1 MKKNKVL
8 LTKTGDTYNC
18 RYVLDQTDI
27 IDEKVDKGVSGKF
40 PQIIPYR
47 LEEKDNQREFIYEI
61 GNKVQ
66 LTEFLKKEIN
76 KKQMLT
82 LLYNLLSG
90 LEAFG
95 MNMISLSYVAKD
107 IQYVFVAPE
116 SLNVYFIVAGVD
128 KEITDLNEVRN
139 FVKDVICNAHYF
151 EMDRD
156 NYVARLIT
164 FTNKLGTFSVGD
176 MKEFVNQLLID
187 MGIHIEEEKKKT
199 EKKEEKTANDK
210 VSRIGVM
217 QNNAK
222 MVQPGAS
229 VGGSVPPMPKR
240 QVPPMPNGQPMPGR
254 PMPMQMGP
262 DGKPMNGQ
270 PMPGRPMPMQMG
282 PDGKPMNGQPMP
294 GRPMPMQMGP
304 DGKPMNGQPMPGRPM
319 PMQMGPDGKPMNG
332 QPMPGR
338 PMPMQMGPDGKP
350 MNGQPMPGRPMPMQ
364 MGPDGKPMNGQPMP
378 GRPMPMQ
385 MGPDGKPMNGQPMP
399 GRPMPMQMGP
409 DGKPMNGQPMPGRPM
424 PMQMGPDGKPMNGQ
438 PMPGRPMPMQM
449 GPDGKPM
456 NGQPMPGRPM
466 PMQMGPDGKPIVPPI
481 PNRPSPSMP
490 EKKPEAA
497 PVPPMPEKKPEAAP
511 VPPMPEKKPEA
522 APVPP
527 MPEKKPEAAPVPPMP
542 EKKPEAAPVPPV
554 EEKKPQV
561 PVPYLLR
568 IATNEKIYI
577 NKPEFSIGRSA
588 TKADYTVTDNSDVS
602 RIHCIIERKNG
613 VSYIRD
619 NASTNGTFVNG
630 QNIAGQKNVFLTN
643 NAKVSLGD
651 EGFIYFVR

>member
-18 RYVLDQTDI
+18 RYVMDQTDI

-40 PQIIPYR
+40 PQIIPCR

-229 VGGSVPPMPKR
+229 ARGSVPPMPNR
-240 QVPPMPNGQPMPGR
+240 QVPPMPNGQPMPGRPMPMQMGSDGKPMNGRPMPGR

-350 MNGQPMPGRPMPMQ
+350 MPGRPMPMPGRPMPMQ
-364 MGPDGKPMNGQPMP
+364 MGPDGKPMN
-378 GRPMPMQ
+378 
-385 MGPDGKPMNGQPMP
+385 
-399 GRPMPMQMGP
+399 
-409 DGKPMNGQPMPGRPM
+409 
-424 PMQMGPDGKPMNGQ
+424 
-438 PMPGRPMPMQM
+438 
-449 GPDGKPM
+449 
-456 NGQPMPGRPM
+456 GRPM

-527 MPEKKPEAAPVPPMP
+527 MPEKKPET
-542 EKKPEAAPVPPV
+542 APVPPV

>member
-40 PQIIPYR
+40 PQIIPCR
-47 LEEKDNQREFIYEI
+47 LEKKDNQREFIYEI

-222 MVQPGAS
+222 LVQPGAS
-229 VGGSVPPMPKR
+229 ARGSVPPMPNR

-282 PDGKPMNGQPMP
+282 PDGKPMNG
-294 GRPMPMQMGP
+294 R
-304 DGKPMNGQPMPGRPM
+304 
-319 PMQMGPDGKPMNG
+319 
-332 QPMPGR
+332 
-338 PMPMQMGPDGKP
+338 
-350 MNGQPMPGRPMPMQ
+350 
-364 MGPDGKPMNGQPMP
+364 
-378 GRPMPMQ
+378 
-385 MGPDGKPMNGQPMP
+385 
-399 GRPMPMQMGP
+399 
-409 DGKPMNGQPMPGRPM
+409 
-424 PMQMGPDGKPMNGQ
+424 
-438 PMPGRPMPMQM
+438 
-449 GPDGKPM
+449 
-456 NGQPMPGRPM
+456 PMPGRPM

-481 PNRPSPSMP
+481 PNRPASS
-490 EKKPEAA
+490 
-497 PVPPMPEKKPEAAP
+497 MPEKKPEAAP

>member
-40 PQIIPYR
+40 PQIIPCR

-151 EMDRD
+151 EVDRD

-187 MGIHIEEEKKKT
+187 MGIYIEEEKKKT

-222 MVQPGAS
+222 MVRPGAS
-229 VGGSVPPMPKR
+229 AGGSVPPMPNR
-240 QVPPMPNGQPMPGR
+240 QVPPMP
-254 PMPMQMGP
+254 
-262 DGKPMNGQ
+262 
-270 PMPGRPMPMQMG
+270 
-282 PDGKPMNGQPMP
+282 
-294 GRPMPMQMGP
+294 
-304 DGKPMNGQPMPGRPM
+304 
-319 PMQMGPDGKPMNG
+319 
-332 QPMPGR
+332 
-338 PMPMQMGPDGKP
+338 
-350 MNGQPMPGRPMPMQ
+350 
-364 MGPDGKPMNGQPMP
+364 
-378 GRPMPMQ
+378 
-385 MGPDGKPMNGQPMP
+385 
-399 GRPMPMQMGP
+399 
-409 DGKPMNGQPMPGRPM
+409 
-424 PMQMGPDGKPMNGQ
+424 NGQ

-511 VPPMPEKKPEA
+511 VPPMPEKKPET
-522 APVPP
+522 
-527 MPEKKPEAAPVPPMP
+527 
-542 EKKPEAAPVPPV
+542 APVPPV

-630 QNIAGQKNVFLTN
+630 QNIAGQENVFLTN

>member
-40 PQIIPYR
+40 PQIIPCR
-47 LEEKDNQREFIYEI
+47 LEKKDNQREFIYEI

-229 VGGSVPPMPKR
+229 ARGSVPPMPNR
-240 QVPPMPNGQPMPGR
+240 QVPPMP
-254 PMPMQMGP
+254 
-262 DGKPMNGQ
+262 
-270 PMPGRPMPMQMG
+270 
-282 PDGKPMNGQPMP
+282 
-294 GRPMPMQMGP
+294 
-304 DGKPMNGQPMPGRPM
+304 
-319 PMQMGPDGKPMNG
+319 
-332 QPMPGR
+332 
-338 PMPMQMGPDGKP
+338 
-350 MNGQPMPGRPMPMQ
+350 
-364 MGPDGKPMNGQPMP
+364 
-378 GRPMPMQ
+378 
-385 MGPDGKPMNGQPMP
+385 
-399 GRPMPMQMGP
+399 
-409 DGKPMNGQPMPGRPM
+409 NGQPMPGRPM

-481 PNRPSPSMP
+481 PNRPASS
-490 EKKPEAA
+490 
-497 PVPPMPEKKPEAAP
+497 
-511 VPPMPEKKPEA
+511 MPEKKPEA

>member
-40 PQIIPYR
+40 PQIIPCR

-229 VGGSVPPMPKR
+229 AGGSVPPMPNR

-294 GRPMPMQMGP
+294 GRPMPMP
-304 DGKPMNGQPMPGRPM
+304 N
-319 PMQMGPDGKPMNG
+319 
-332 QPMPGR
+332 
-338 PMPMQMGPDGKP
+338 
-350 MNGQPMPGRPMPMQ
+350 
-364 MGPDGKPMNGQPMP
+364 
-378 GRPMPMQ
+378 
-385 MGPDGKPMNGQPMP
+385 
-399 GRPMPMQMGP
+399 
-409 DGKPMNGQPMPGRPM
+409 
-424 PMQMGPDGKPMNGQ
+424 
-438 PMPGRPMPMQM
+438 
-449 GPDGKPM
+449 
-456 NGQPMPGRPM
+456 RPM

-481 PNRPSPSMP
+481 PNRPAPSMP

-527 MPEKKPEAAPVPPMP
+527 MPEKKPET
-542 EKKPEAAPVPPV
+542 APVPPV

-630 QNIAGQKNVFLTN
+630 QNIAGQENVFLTN

>member
-40 PQIIPYR
+40 PQIIPCR

-229 VGGSVPPMPKR
+229 ARGSVPPMPNR
-240 QVPPMPNGQPMPGR
+240 QVPPMPNGQPMPGRPMPMQMGPDGKPMNGRPMPGR

-304 DGKPMNGQPMPGRPM
+304 DGKPMNGRPMPGRL
-319 PMQMGPDGKPMNG
+319 
-332 QPMPGR
+332 
-338 PMPMQMGPDGKP
+338 
-350 MNGQPMPGRPMPMQ
+350 
-364 MGPDGKPMNGQPMP
+364 
-378 GRPMPMQ
+378 
-385 MGPDGKPMNGQPMP
+385 
-399 GRPMPMQMGP
+399 
-409 DGKPMNGQPMPGRPM
+409 
-424 PMQMGPDGKPMNGQ
+424 
-438 PMPGRPMPMQM
+438 
-449 GPDGKPM
+449 
-456 NGQPMPGRPM
+456 M

-481 PNRPSPSMP
+481 PNRPASS
-490 EKKPEAA
+490 
-497 PVPPMPEKKPEAAP
+497 
-511 VPPMPEKKPEA
+511 
-522 APVPP
+522 

>member
-40 PQIIPYR
+40 PQIIPCR

-229 VGGSVPPMPKR
+229 ARGSVPPMPNR
-240 QVPPMPNGQPMPGR
+240 QVPPMP
-254 PMPMQMGP
+254 
-262 DGKPMNGQ
+262 
-270 PMPGRPMPMQMG
+270 
-282 PDGKPMNGQPMP
+282 
-294 GRPMPMQMGP
+294 
-304 DGKPMNGQPMPGRPM
+304 
-319 PMQMGPDGKPMNG
+319 
-332 QPMPGR
+332 
-338 PMPMQMGPDGKP
+338 
-350 MNGQPMPGRPMPMQ
+350 NGQPMPGRPMPMQ

-527 MPEKKPEAAPVPPMP
+527 MPEKKPEAAPVPP
-542 EKKPEAAPVPPV
+542 V

-630 QNIAGQKNVFLTN
+630 RNIAGQKNVFLTN

>member
-1 MKKNKVL
+1 MNGEKDMKKNKVL

-18 RYVLDQTDI
+18 RYVLDQTDV

-61 GNKVQ
+61 GSKVQ

-107 IQYVFVAPE
+107 IQYVFVDPE

-176 MKEFVNQLLID
+176 MKEFVNQLLTD

-210 VSRIGVM
+210 VSRVGVM

-222 MVQPGAS
+222 MVQPGAPA
-229 VGGSVPPMPKR
+229 GGP
-240 QVPPMPNGQPMPGR
+240 VPPMPNRPVPPMPGR

-270 PMPGRPMPMQMG
+270 PMPNRPVPPMPGRPMPMQMG
-282 PDGKPMNGQPMP
+282 PDGKPINGQPMPNRPVPPMP

-304 DGKPMNGQPMPGRPM
+304 DGKPMNGQPMPNRLMPMQMGPDGKPMNGQPMPNRQVPPMPGRPMPMQMGPDGKPMPNRPMPMQIGPDGKPINGQPMPNRPVPPMPNGQPIPNRPM

-332 QPMPGR
+332 QPMPNR
-338 PMPMQMGPDGKP
+338 PVPPMP
-350 MNGQPMPGRPMPMQ
+350 NGQPMPGRPMPMQ
-364 MGPDGKPMNGQPMP
+364 IGS
-378 GRPMPMQ
+378 
-385 MGPDGKPMNGQPMP
+385 
-399 GRPMPMQMGP
+399 
-409 DGKPMNGQPMPGRPM
+409 
-424 PMQMGPDGKPMNGQ
+424 
-438 PMPGRPMPMQM
+438 
-449 GPDGKPM
+449 
-456 NGQPMPGRPM
+456 
-466 PMQMGPDGKPIVPPI
+466 DGKPIVPPI
-481 PNRPSPSMP
+481 PNRPAPPVP
-490 EKKPEAA
+490 EKR
-497 PVPPMPEKKPEAAP
+497 
-511 VPPMPEKKPEA
+511 
-522 APVPP
+522 
-527 MPEKKPEAAPVPPMP
+527 
-542 EKKPEAAPVPPV
+542 PEAAPVPPV
-554 EEKKPQV
+554 EEKKPQA

-568 IATNEKIYI
+568 VATNEKIYI

-630 QNIAGQKNVFLTN
+630 QNIAGQDNVFLTN

>member
-1 MKKNKVL
+1 MNGERDMKKNKVL

-40 PQIIPYR
+40 PQIIPCR

-229 VGGSVPPMPKR
+229 ARGSVPPMPNR

-262 DGKPMNGQ
+262 DGKPMNGR

-282 PDGKPMNGQPMP
+282 PDGKPMNGRPMP

-304 DGKPMNGQPMPGRPM
+304 DGKPMNGR
-319 PMQMGPDGKPMNG
+319 
-332 QPMPGR
+332 
-338 PMPMQMGPDGKP
+338 
-350 MNGQPMPGRPMPMQ
+350 
-364 MGPDGKPMNGQPMP
+364 
-378 GRPMPMQ
+378 
-385 MGPDGKPMNGQPMP
+385 
-399 GRPMPMQMGP
+399 
-409 DGKPMNGQPMPGRPM
+409 
-424 PMQMGPDGKPMNGQ
+424 
-438 PMPGRPMPMQM
+438 
-449 GPDGKPM
+449 
-456 NGQPMPGRPM
+456 PMPGRPM

-481 PNRPSPSMP
+481 PNRPASS
-490 EKKPEAA
+490 
-497 PVPPMPEKKPEAAP
+497 MPEKKPEAAP

>member
-40 PQIIPYR
+40 PQIIPCR

-229 VGGSVPPMPKR
+229 AGGSVPPMPNR

-254 PMPMQMGP
+254 PMPMQMGPDGKPMNGQPMPNRPMPMRMGP

-304 DGKPMNGQPMPGRPM
+304 GGKPMNGQPMPNRPM

-332 QPMPGR
+332 QPML
-338 PMPMQMGPDGKP
+338 
-350 MNGQPMPGRPMPMQ
+350 N
-364 MGPDGKPMNGQPMP
+364 
-378 GRPMPMQ
+378 
-385 MGPDGKPMNGQPMP
+385 
-399 GRPMPMQMGP
+399 
-409 DGKPMNGQPMPGRPM
+409 
-424 PMQMGPDGKPMNGQ
+424 
-438 PMPGRPMPMQM
+438 
-449 GPDGKPM
+449 
-456 NGQPMPGRPM
+456 RPM

-481 PNRPSPSMP
+481 PNRPAPSMP

-568 IATNEKIYI
+568 VATNEKIYI

-630 QNIAGQKNVFLTN
+630 QNIAGQENVFLTN

>member
-40 PQIIPYR
+40 PQIIPCR

-229 VGGSVPPMPKR
+229 ARGSVPPMPNR

-282 PDGKPMNGQPMP
+282 PDGKPMP

-332 QPMPGR
+332 R
-338 PMPMQMGPDGKP
+338 
-350 MNGQPMPGRPMPMQ
+350 
-364 MGPDGKPMNGQPMP
+364 
-378 GRPMPMQ
+378 
-385 MGPDGKPMNGQPMP
+385 
-399 GRPMPMQMGP
+399 
-409 DGKPMNGQPMPGRPM
+409 
-424 PMQMGPDGKPMNGQ
+424 

-481 PNRPSPSMP
+481 PNRPASSMP

-522 APVPP
+522 TPVPP

>member
-18 RYVLDQTDI
+18 RYVLDQTDV

-40 PQIIPYR
+40 PQIIPCR

-116 SLNVYFIVAGVD
+116 SLNVYFLVAGVD

-229 VGGSVPPMPKR
+229 AGGSVPPMPNR
-240 QVPPMPNGQPMPGR
+240 QVPPMPNGQPMPGRPMPMQMGPDGKPMNRQPMPGR

-294 GRPMPMQMGP
+294 
-304 DGKPMNGQPMPGRPM
+304 N
-319 PMQMGPDGKPMNG
+319 
-332 QPMPGR
+332 
-338 PMPMQMGPDGKP
+338 
-350 MNGQPMPGRPMPMQ
+350 
-364 MGPDGKPMNGQPMP
+364 
-378 GRPMPMQ
+378 
-385 MGPDGKPMNGQPMP
+385 
-399 GRPMPMQMGP
+399 
-409 DGKPMNGQPMPGRPM
+409 
-424 PMQMGPDGKPMNGQ
+424 
-438 PMPGRPMPMQM
+438 
-449 GPDGKPM
+449 
-456 NGQPMPGRPM
+456 RPM

-481 PNRPSPSMP
+481 PNRPAPSMPEKKPEATPVPPMP

-568 IATNEKIYI
+568 VATNEKIYI

-630 QNIAGQKNVFLTN
+630 QNIAGQENVFLTN

>member
-40 PQIIPYR
+40 PQIIPCR

-66 LTEFLKKEIN
+66 LNEFLKKEIN

-229 VGGSVPPMPKR
+229 ARESVPPMPNR

-254 PMPMQMGP
+254 PMPMQMGL

-270 PMPGRPMPMQMG
+270 LMPGRPMPMQMG
-282 PDGKPMNGQPMP
+282 PDGKPMNG
-294 GRPMPMQMGP
+294 R
-304 DGKPMNGQPMPGRPM
+304 
-319 PMQMGPDGKPMNG
+319 
-332 QPMPGR
+332 
-338 PMPMQMGPDGKP
+338 
-350 MNGQPMPGRPMPMQ
+350 
-364 MGPDGKPMNGQPMP
+364 
-378 GRPMPMQ
+378 
-385 MGPDGKPMNGQPMP
+385 
-399 GRPMPMQMGP
+399 
-409 DGKPMNGQPMPGRPM
+409 
-424 PMQMGPDGKPMNGQ
+424 

-481 PNRPSPSMP
+481 PNRPASS
-490 EKKPEAA
+490 
-497 PVPPMPEKKPEAAP
+497 
-511 VPPMPEKKPEA
+511 MPEKKPEA

>member
-40 PQIIPYR
+40 PQIIPCR

-66 LTEFLKKEIN
+66 LNEFLKKEIN

-229 VGGSVPPMPKR
+229 ARGSVPPMPNR
-240 QVPPMPNGQPMPGR
+240 QVPPMP
-254 PMPMQMGP
+254 
-262 DGKPMNGQ
+262 
-270 PMPGRPMPMQMG
+270 
-282 PDGKPMNGQPMP
+282 
-294 GRPMPMQMGP
+294 
-304 DGKPMNGQPMPGRPM
+304 
-319 PMQMGPDGKPMNG
+319 
-332 QPMPGR
+332 
-338 PMPMQMGPDGKP
+338 
-350 MNGQPMPGRPMPMQ
+350 
-364 MGPDGKPMNGQPMP
+364 
-378 GRPMPMQ
+378 
-385 MGPDGKPMNGQPMP
+385 
-399 GRPMPMQMGP
+399 
-409 DGKPMNGQPMPGRPM
+409 NGQPMPGRPM

-481 PNRPSPSMP
+481 PNRPASS
-490 EKKPEAA
+490 
-497 PVPPMPEKKPEAAP
+497 MPEKKPEAAP

>member
-40 PQIIPYR
+40 PQIIPCR

-229 VGGSVPPMPKR
+229 ARGSVPPMPNR

-262 DGKPMNGQ
+262 DGKPMNG
-270 PMPGRPMPMQMG
+270 R
-282 PDGKPMNGQPMP
+282 
-294 GRPMPMQMGP
+294 
-304 DGKPMNGQPMPGRPM
+304 
-319 PMQMGPDGKPMNG
+319 
-332 QPMPGR
+332 
-338 PMPMQMGPDGKP
+338 
-350 MNGQPMPGRPMPMQ
+350 
-364 MGPDGKPMNGQPMP
+364 
-378 GRPMPMQ
+378 
-385 MGPDGKPMNGQPMP
+385 
-399 GRPMPMQMGP
+399 
-409 DGKPMNGQPMPGRPM
+409 
-424 PMQMGPDGKPMNGQ
+424 
-438 PMPGRPMPMQM
+438 
-449 GPDGKPM
+449 
-456 NGQPMPGRPM
+456 PMPGRPM

-481 PNRPSPSMP
+481 PNRPASS
-490 EKKPEAA
+490 
-497 PVPPMPEKKPEAAP
+497 
-511 VPPMPEKKPEA
+511 
-522 APVPP
+522 

>member
-40 PQIIPYR
+40 PQIIPCR

-199 EKKEEKTANDK
+199 EKKEEKTVNDK

-229 VGGSVPPMPKR
+229 ARGSVPPMPNR

-338 PMPMQMGPDGKP
+338 PMPMQMGSDGKP

-385 MGPDGKPMNGQPMP
+385 MGPDGKPMNG
-399 GRPMPMQMGP
+399 R
-409 DGKPMNGQPMPGRPM
+409 
-424 PMQMGPDGKPMNGQ
+424 
-438 PMPGRPMPMQM
+438 
-449 GPDGKPM
+449 
-456 NGQPMPGRPM
+456 PMPGRPM

-481 PNRPSPSMP
+481 PNRPASS
-490 EKKPEAA
+490 
-497 PVPPMPEKKPEAAP
+497 
-511 VPPMPEKKPEA
+511 
-522 APVPP
+522 

>member
-40 PQIIPYR
+40 PQIIPCR

-66 LTEFLKKEIN
+66 LNEFLKKEIN

-229 VGGSVPPMPKR
+229 ARESVPPMPNR
-240 QVPPMPNGQPMPGR
+240 QVPPMP
-254 PMPMQMGP
+254 
-262 DGKPMNGQ
+262 
-270 PMPGRPMPMQMG
+270 
-282 PDGKPMNGQPMP
+282 
-294 GRPMPMQMGP
+294 
-304 DGKPMNGQPMPGRPM
+304 
-319 PMQMGPDGKPMNG
+319 
-332 QPMPGR
+332 
-338 PMPMQMGPDGKP
+338 
-350 MNGQPMPGRPMPMQ
+350 
-364 MGPDGKPMNGQPMP
+364 
-378 GRPMPMQ
+378 
-385 MGPDGKPMNGQPMP
+385 
-399 GRPMPMQMGP
+399 
-409 DGKPMNGQPMPGRPM
+409 
-424 PMQMGPDGKPMNGQ
+424 NGQ

-481 PNRPSPSMP
+481 PNRPASS
-490 EKKPEAA
+490 
-497 PVPPMPEKKPEAAP
+497 MPEKKPEAAP

>member
-40 PQIIPYR
+40 PQIIPCR

-229 VGGSVPPMPKR
+229 ARGSVPPMPNR
-240 QVPPMPNGQPMPGR
+240 QVPPMP
-254 PMPMQMGP
+254 
-262 DGKPMNGQ
+262 
-270 PMPGRPMPMQMG
+270 
-282 PDGKPMNGQPMP
+282 
-294 GRPMPMQMGP
+294 
-304 DGKPMNGQPMPGRPM
+304 
-319 PMQMGPDGKPMNG
+319 
-332 QPMPGR
+332 
-338 PMPMQMGPDGKP
+338 
-350 MNGQPMPGRPMPMQ
+350 
-364 MGPDGKPMNGQPMP
+364 
-378 GRPMPMQ
+378 
-385 MGPDGKPMNGQPMP
+385 
-399 GRPMPMQMGP
+399 
-409 DGKPMNGQPMPGRPM
+409 
-424 PMQMGPDGKPMNGQ
+424 
-438 PMPGRPMPMQM
+438 
-449 GPDGKPM
+449 

-522 APVPP
+522 AS
-527 MPEKKPEAAPVPPMP
+527 
-542 EKKPEAAPVPPV
+542 VPPV

-630 QNIAGQKNVFLTN
+630 QNIAGQENVFLTN

>member
-229 VGGSVPPMPKR
+229 ARGSVPPMPNR

-282 PDGKPMNGQPMP
+282 PDGKPMNGRPMPGRPMPMQMGPDGKPMNGRPMPGRPMPMQMGPDGKPMNGRPMP

-332 QPMPGR
+332 R
-338 PMPMQMGPDGKP
+338 
-350 MNGQPMPGRPMPMQ
+350 
-364 MGPDGKPMNGQPMP
+364 
-378 GRPMPMQ
+378 
-385 MGPDGKPMNGQPMP
+385 
-399 GRPMPMQMGP
+399 
-409 DGKPMNGQPMPGRPM
+409 
-424 PMQMGPDGKPMNGQ
+424 
-438 PMPGRPMPMQM
+438 
-449 GPDGKPM
+449 
-456 NGQPMPGRPM
+456 PMPGRPM

-481 PNRPSPSMP
+481 PNRPASS
-490 EKKPEAA
+490 
-497 PVPPMPEKKPEAAP
+497 MPEKKPEAAP

>member
-116 SLNVYFIVAGVD
+116 SLNIYFIVAGVD

-210 VSRIGVM
+210 VSSIGVM

-222 MVQPGAS
+222 MVRPGAS
-229 VGGSVPPMPKR
+229 AGGSVPPMPNR

-270 PMPGRPMPMQMG
+270 PMPGRPMPM
-282 PDGKPMNGQPMP
+282 PGQ
-294 GRPMPMQMGP
+294 
-304 DGKPMNGQPMPGRPM
+304 
-319 PMQMGPDGKPMNG
+319 
-332 QPMPGR
+332 
-338 PMPMQMGPDGKP
+338 
-350 MNGQPMPGRPMPMQ
+350 
-364 MGPDGKPMNGQPMP
+364 
-378 GRPMPMQ
+378 
-385 MGPDGKPMNGQPMP
+385 
-399 GRPMPMQMGP
+399 
-409 DGKPMNGQPMPGRPM
+409 
-424 PMQMGPDGKPMNGQ
+424 
-438 PMPGRPMPMQM
+438 
-449 GPDGKPM
+449 
-456 NGQPMPGRPM
+456 PM

-527 MPEKKPEAAPVPPMP
+527 MPEKKPEAAS
-542 EKKPEAAPVPPV
+542 VPPV

>member
-40 PQIIPYR
+40 PQIIPCR

-229 VGGSVPPMPKR
+229 ARGSVPPMPNR
-240 QVPPMPNGQPMPGR
+240 QVPPMPNGQPMPGRPMPMQMGPDGKPMNGRPMPGR

-282 PDGKPMNGQPMP
+282 PDGKPMNG
-294 GRPMPMQMGP
+294 R
-304 DGKPMNGQPMPGRPM
+304 
-319 PMQMGPDGKPMNG
+319 
-332 QPMPGR
+332 
-338 PMPMQMGPDGKP
+338 
-350 MNGQPMPGRPMPMQ
+350 
-364 MGPDGKPMNGQPMP
+364 
-378 GRPMPMQ
+378 
-385 MGPDGKPMNGQPMP
+385 
-399 GRPMPMQMGP
+399 
-409 DGKPMNGQPMPGRPM
+409 
-424 PMQMGPDGKPMNGQ
+424 
-438 PMPGRPMPMQM
+438 
-449 GPDGKPM
+449 
-456 NGQPMPGRPM
+456 PMPGRPM

-481 PNRPSPSMP
+481 PNRPASS
-490 EKKPEAA
+490 
-497 PVPPMPEKKPEAAP
+497 
-511 VPPMPEKKPEA
+511 
-522 APVPP
+522 

>member
-1 MKKNKVL
+1 MNGERDMKKNKVL

-40 PQIIPYR
+40 PQIIPCR

-229 VGGSVPPMPKR
+229 ARGSVPPMPNR

-304 DGKPMNGQPMPGRPM
+304 DGKPMNGRPMPGRPM

-350 MNGQPMPGRPMPMQ
+350 MNGR
-364 MGPDGKPMNGQPMP
+364 
-378 GRPMPMQ
+378 
-385 MGPDGKPMNGQPMP
+385 
-399 GRPMPMQMGP
+399 
-409 DGKPMNGQPMPGRPM
+409 
-424 PMQMGPDGKPMNGQ
+424 
-438 PMPGRPMPMQM
+438 
-449 GPDGKPM
+449 
-456 NGQPMPGRPM
+456 PMPGRPM

-481 PNRPSPSMP
+481 PNRPASS
-490 EKKPEAA
+490 
-497 PVPPMPEKKPEAAP
+497 MPEKKPEAAP

-630 QNIAGQKNVFLTN
+630 QNIAGQENVFLTN

>member
-116 SLNVYFIVAGVD
+116 SLNIYFIVAGVD

-229 VGGSVPPMPKR
+229 AGESVPPMPNR
-240 QVPPMPNGQPMPGR
+240 QVLPMPNGQPMPGR

-270 PMPGRPMPMQMG
+270 PMPGRPMPMQIG
-282 PDGKPMNGQPMP
+282 PDGKPMN
-294 GRPMPMQMGP
+294 
-304 DGKPMNGQPMPGRPM
+304 
-319 PMQMGPDGKPMNG
+319 
-332 QPMPGR
+332 
-338 PMPMQMGPDGKP
+338 
-350 MNGQPMPGRPMPMQ
+350 
-364 MGPDGKPMNGQPMP
+364 
-378 GRPMPMQ
+378 
-385 MGPDGKPMNGQPMP
+385 
-399 GRPMPMQMGP
+399 
-409 DGKPMNGQPMPGRPM
+409 
-424 PMQMGPDGKPMNGQ
+424 
-438 PMPGRPMPMQM
+438 GRPMPMQM

-481 PNRPSPSMP
+481 PNRPSPS
-490 EKKPEAA
+490 
-497 PVPPMPEKKPEAAP
+497 MPEKKPEAAP

>member
-40 PQIIPYR
+40 PQIIPCR

-187 MGIHIEEEKKKT
+187 MGIYIEEEKKKT

-222 MVQPGAS
+222 MVRPGAS
-229 VGGSVPPMPKR
+229 AGGSVPPMLNR

-254 PMPMQMGP
+254 PMPMRMGPDGKPMNGQPMPGRPMPMQMGPDGKPMNGQPMPGRPMLMQMGPDGKPMNGQPMPGRPMPMPGQPMPMQMGP

-294 GRPMPMQMGP
+294 GRPMPMP
-304 DGKPMNGQPMPGRPM
+304 N
-319 PMQMGPDGKPMNG
+319 
-332 QPMPGR
+332 
-338 PMPMQMGPDGKP
+338 
-350 MNGQPMPGRPMPMQ
+350 
-364 MGPDGKPMNGQPMP
+364 
-378 GRPMPMQ
+378 
-385 MGPDGKPMNGQPMP
+385 
-399 GRPMPMQMGP
+399 
-409 DGKPMNGQPMPGRPM
+409 
-424 PMQMGPDGKPMNGQ
+424 
-438 PMPGRPMPMQM
+438 
-449 GPDGKPM
+449 
-456 NGQPMPGRPM
+456 RPM

-497 PVPPMPEKKPEAAP
+497 PVPPMPEKKL
-511 VPPMPEKKPEA
+511 
-522 APVPP
+522 
-527 MPEKKPEAAPVPPMP
+527 EAAPVPPMP

>member
-262 DGKPMNGQ
+262 DGKPMNGRS
-270 PMPGRPMPMQMG
+270 MP
-282 PDGKPMNGQPMP
+282 N
-294 GRPMPMQMGP
+294 
-304 DGKPMNGQPMPGRPM
+304 
-319 PMQMGPDGKPMNG
+319 
-332 QPMPGR
+332 
-338 PMPMQMGPDGKP
+338 
-350 MNGQPMPGRPMPMQ
+350 
-364 MGPDGKPMNGQPMP
+364 
-378 GRPMPMQ
+378 
-385 MGPDGKPMNGQPMP
+385 
-399 GRPMPMQMGP
+399 
-409 DGKPMNGQPMPGRPM
+409 
-424 PMQMGPDGKPMNGQ
+424 
-438 PMPGRPMPMQM
+438 
-449 GPDGKPM
+449 
-456 NGQPMPGRPM
+456 RPM

-481 PNRPSPSMP
+481 PNRPAPSMP
-490 EKKPEAA
+490 EKKPEAT

-511 VPPMPEKKPEA
+511 VPPMPEKKPET
-522 APVPP
+522 
-527 MPEKKPEAAPVPPMP
+527 
-542 EKKPEAAPVPPV
+542 APVPPV

>member
-40 PQIIPYR
+40 PQIIPCR

-229 VGGSVPPMPKR
+229 ARGSVPPMPNR

-262 DGKPMNGQ
+262 DGKPMNG
-270 PMPGRPMPMQMG
+270 R
-282 PDGKPMNGQPMP
+282 
-294 GRPMPMQMGP
+294 
-304 DGKPMNGQPMPGRPM
+304 
-319 PMQMGPDGKPMNG
+319 
-332 QPMPGR
+332 PMPGR

-481 PNRPSPSMP
+481 PNRPASSMP

-497 PVPPMPEKKPEAAP
+497 PVPPMPEKKPET
-511 VPPMPEKKPEA
+511 

-630 QNIAGQKNVFLTN
+630 QNIAGQENVFLTN

>member
-319 PMQMGPDGKPMNG
+319 PMPG
-332 QPMPGR
+332 Q

-364 MGPDGKPMNGQPMP
+364 MGPDGKPMNG
-378 GRPMPMQ
+378 R
-385 MGPDGKPMNGQPMP
+385 
-399 GRPMPMQMGP
+399 
-409 DGKPMNGQPMPGRPM
+409 PMPGRPM

-481 PNRPSPSMP
+481 PNRPSPS
-490 EKKPEAA
+490 
-497 PVPPMPEKKPEAAP
+497 
-511 VPPMPEKKPEA
+511 MPEKKPEA